1 MNSWTVGS
9 SHILGDNPNFKLSV
23 KRLEN
28 KYFKFKV
35 NIDSIKKGQHLILDE
50 KNVDYVRDI
59 LMKMFKKVKNSFKKE
74 MAQLIY
80 S

>member
-28 KYFKFKV
+28 KKIQKNLML
-35 NIDSIKKGQHLILDE
+35 NIL
-50 KNVDYVRDI
+50 
-59 LMKMFKKVKNSFKKE
+59 NSK
-74 MAQLIY
+74 
-80 S
+80 

>member
-28 KYFKFKV
+28 KKNKKNLML
-35 NIDSIKKGQHLILDE
+35 NIL
-50 KNVDYVRDI
+50 
-59 LMKMFKKVKNSFKKE
+59 NSK
-74 MAQLIY
+74 
-80 S
+80 

>member
-28 KYFKFKV
+28 KKNSKKFDVEYFKFKV

-59 LMKMFKKVKNSFKKE
+59 LMKMFKKVKNSF
-74 MAQLIY
+74 
-80 S
+80 

>member
-28 KYFKFKV
+28 K
-35 NIDSIKKGQHLILDE
+35 
-50 KNVDYVRDI
+50 KN
-59 LMKMFKKVKNSFKKE
+59 FKK
-74 MAQLIY
+74 I
-80 S
+80 